1 MTILQLEKIINH
13 FNIDP
18 IVSTFFFP
26 ISDTLGGRV
35 AERDTAKKPS
45 EEFLAQEHSI

>member
-1 MTILQLEKIINH
+1 MTPLFQC
-13 FNIDP
+13 
-18 IVSTFFFP
+18 VFFQ
-26 ISDTLGGRV
+26 SDTLGGRV